1 VSGPDGYRL
10 LAEALEAA
18 AQERGK
24 LAKIELLAGALR
36 GLSGARL
43 AIAARLLSGSPFAE
57 WEQQVTSA
65 GWATLARAASAVTGW
80 DLETIGSCA
89 GAIGDLGEAVSL
101 LIEPGGAEQTSSPL
115 SAARFAR
122 RDLRSRPTQKLAGGD
137 PPTPPAPAG
146 RGSELTILEVDQA
159 LRGLASQRKA
169 AQKQQAIE
177 ELLRRSSPVEAKYLV
192 KTLSGGLRTGADILT
207 VEEAIARAFER
218 DREAVARARRDCG
231 DIGETAVAAR
241 DGRLEEITFR
251 LFHPIGF
258 MLASPIEDPAE
269 VVPDLSS
276 LAIEEKFDGIRAH
289 AHKSG
294 SRVALFSRTL
304 DDVTLQFPEIAMALA
319 LAPGEFLLDGEI
331 VAWRRAPAEDS
342 SVEASS
348 FAQASEDRS
357 AKAEGPDSFQ
367 RLQRRLGR
375 KAPEPELLS
384 EIPTA
389 FIGYDCLARGGAP
402 LFEEPWQE
410 RRRHLEEIAAAYER
424 LRVSEVFRAGSV
436 EELESLFA
444 RARARGNEG
453 LMFKQRTSSYQAGKR
468 GKAWRKWKKALATLD
483 VVVTAVEQGHG
494 KRAGM
499 LSDYTFAVRDGDR
512 FVNIGKAYSGLTDEE
527 IRRMGTH
534 FRSITTGR
542 YGPVRAVRPEVVI
555 EVAFDAIQKS
565 NRHKSGFALRFPR
578 IVRLR
583 PDKPP
588 AEATSLEEVRQ
599 LCEKPAVS
607 RPAETEQP

>member
-1 VSGPDGYRL
+1 MSGPEEYRL
-10 LAEALEAA
+10 LAEALDAA
-18 AQERGK
+18 AEERGK
-24 LAKIELLAGALR
+24 LAKIERLAGALR

-43 AIAARLLSGSPFAE
+43 AIAARLLSGSAFAE

-101 LIEPGGAEQTSSPL
+101 LLPPREE
-115 SAARFAR
+115 
-122 RDLRSRPTQKLAGGD
+122 AG
-137 PPTPPAPAG
+137 P
-146 RGSELTILEVDQA
+146 SILEVDQA
-159 LRGLASQRKA
+159 LRRLATLRKA
-169 AQKQQAIE
+169 AEKQGTIE

-207 VEEAIARAFER
+207 VEEAIARAFGR

-241 DGRLEEITFR
+241 DGRLEELTFR

-258 MLASPIEDPAE
+258 MLASPTEDPAE
-269 VVPDLSS
+269 LVPELPGF
-276 LAIEEKFDGIRAH
+276 AIEEKFDGIRAH

-304 DDVTLQFPEIAMALA
+304 DDVTLQFPEIALALA
-319 LAPGEFLLDGEI
+319 LAPGEFLLDGEV
-331 VAWRRAPAEDS
+331 VAYR
-342 SVEASS
+342 
-348 FAQASEDRS
+348 
-357 AKAEGPDSFQ
+357 EGRPDSFF

-375 KAPEPELLS
+375 KAPPPELLA
-384 EIPTA
+384 EIPTV
-389 FIGYDCLARGGAP
+389 FIAYDCLARGGRP
-402 LFEEPWQE
+402 LFEEPWRG
-410 RRRHLEEIAAAYER
+410 RRRHLEEIAAESDR
-424 LRVSEVFRAGSV
+424 LLISEVFAAATV
-436 EELESLFA
+436 EELEALFNQ
-444 RARARGNEG
+444 ARARGNEG
-453 LMFKQRTSSYQAGKR
+453 LMFKRRDSTYQAGKR
-468 GKAWRKWKKALATLD
+468 GKAWRKWKKPLATLD

-512 FVNIGKAYSGLTDEE
+512 FLNIGKAYSGLTDEE
-527 IRRMGTH
+527 IRTMGAR
-534 FRSITTGR
+534 FRKITTGR
-542 YGPVRAVRPEVVI
+542 YGPVRAVLPEVVL
-555 EVAFDAIQKS
+555 EVAFDTIQKS

-583 PDKPP
+583 PDKTP
-588 AEATSLEEVRQ
+588 ADTNTLEDVRH
-599 LCEKPAVS
+599 LYETIAGGANSTPAGHQEG
-607 RPAETEQP
+607 A